1 MFEYMTYENV
11 EKKYG
16 LKNHTRKCIDGK
28 ITSCGKC
35 VGYCMYCEHSGFLTK
50 ELRKKHNCIGKQ
62 CHHYVEK
69 KTLTKD
75 DFSHPFASAFSSWNN
90 KVDDVFSMACSLTRN
105 FEGMRFM
112 AAKPLDELVCELSYV
127 TISNDYELDSIVN
140 AIESEMGIRVEMRKL
155 NYAFDNAVS
164 LIMEKAYA

>member
-16 LKNHTRKCIDGK
+16 LKNHTRKCIDGI
-28 ITSCGKC
+28 ITSCGNC

-69 KTLTKD
+69 KVLTKD
-75 DFSHPFASAFSSWNN
+75 DFSHTFASALSSWNN
-90 KVDDVFSMACSLTRN
+90 KVDEVFSMACSLTRS
-105 FEGMRFM
+105 FEGMG
-112 AAKPLDELVCELSYV
+112 LSFALSV
-127 TISNDYELDSIVN
+127 
-140 AIESEMGIRVEMRKL
+140 
-155 NYAFDNAVS
+155 
-164 LIMEKAYA
+164 